1 MAQYYDKIN
10 DADKKKVVHDIL
22 NHSQGLFGLIERD
35 KYFEP
40 TIPYPAR
47 DNYEI
52 NRPCSEC
59 GHKHEDA
66 DAKAAYDNDMR
77 EYRDEKNRLLQL
89 FKFAAL
95 TDCGIEKH
103 LKADKAF
110 EMAWSRGHS
119 SGYYE
124 VLQELEELAEL
135 LGDTA

>member
-1 MAQYYDKIN
+1 
-10 DADKKKVVHDIL
+10 
-22 NHSQGLFGLIERD
+22 
-35 KYFEP
+35 
-40 TIPYPAR
+40 
-47 DNYEI
+47 
-52 NRPCSEC
+52 
-59 GHKHEDA
+59 
-66 DAKAAYDNDMR
+66 MR

-95 TDCGIEKH
+95 TYCGIEKH